1 MSRHTADERA
11 PPGADRP
18 RTGPVTLERRDSR
31 ESGTV
36 SSTYLSSVTRAY
48 ATTQPVRDL
57 ERARGGKVWIHPQG
71 SRGGFVDTVAD
82 TPIGLLTDLPSRP
95 DLWSRGDMGGH
106 GFVKGFCR
114 DLWTT
119 KGCPQMWW

>member
-1 MSRHTADERA
+1 M
-11 PPGADRP
+11 PPRSPCEILSELAG
-18 RTGPVTLERRDSR
+18 G
-31 ESGTV
+31 GCG
-36 SSTYLSSVTRAY
+36 ST
-48 ATTQPVRDL
+48 P
-57 ERARGGKVWIHPQG
+57 PG

-82 TPIGLLTDLPSRP
+82 TPIGLLTDLPIRP

-114 DLWTT
+114 DLWTA